1 MAKINMGKEI
11 HCYEDVER
19 LVMFYCK
26 IKDYY
31 TVEDIYELVQ
41 QNLEKSN
48 IFIYKRVYKI
58 IDEAVNK
65 LIKKGVLLEQDSVYY
80 HEKIK
85 FVRHIDINNLNL

>member
-1 MAKINMGKEI
+1 MTKINMGKDI
-11 HCYEDVER
+11 HCYQDIER

-80 HEKIK
+80 HEK
-85 FVRHIDINNLNL
+85 N